1 MASQARKPKGSPNGT
16 GGQFDHTTHPAGSA
30 LPSLTGTNSL
40 PVGNEFMDT
49 ADSIARNLY
58 DHQQDW
64 DDLPIGGCY
73 RIDDGGNY
81 VTEQDWDTVWDG
93 HESEKQAWM
102 LSDNGQY
109 TREQV
114 TAMTPAEIKAAY
126 ESEDF
131 YPEAAYYTE
140 KDEDDYDLDA
150 PIGATMAADIQQ
162 AGEQLSGQSRES
174 MDFEPG
180 EKVYAT
186 PTGFVSDA
194 EWEQAWAAKPAYARA
209 AYELAHRHP
218 GLNMA
223 NLSPKQI
230 ITMNNS
236 EESYEQYVWGTGRS
250 NETDTDLDDVTRLN
264 MDLYRQNE
272 RNAKYAGRDLNNVI
286 CMREAE
292 YEGNDGTLTAN
303 VQDAK
308 TRILDSHN
316 PTADMDSMSTLALGL
331 NHDPENTVR
340 MLAGQMSTRGDTGGL
355 KQSLQTSLASV
366 NDDYDRDNAEKLST
380 ILTCIENNADDT
392 HGAAWLAAAMDAFAS
407 YRQGEQETARRQAN
421 QVRAAGIGGLGRPA
435 DTAITVADAI
445 LSRFNRP

>member
-16 GGQFDHTTHPAGSA
+16 GGQFDTTTHPAGSA
-30 LPSLTGTNSL
+30 LPSLTGTDTL

-81 VTEQDWDTVWDG
+81 VTEEDWDTVWDG
-93 HESEKQAWM
+93 HELEEQAWM

-131 YPEAAYYTE
+131 DPEAAYYTE
-140 KDEDDYDLDA
+140 KDEDDYDLDE

-162 AGEQLSGQSRES
+162 AGEQLAGQSRES

-180 EKVYAT
+180 EKVHAT

-194 EWEQAWAAKPAYARA
+194 EWEQAWATKPAYARA
-209 AYELAHRHP
+209 SYELAHRHP

-303 VQDAK
+303 VQEA
-308 TRILDSHN
+308 TLRILDSPE

-340 MLAGQMSTRGDTGGL
+340 MLAGQMSARGDTGGL

-366 NDDYDRDNAEKLST
+366 NDVYDRDNAEKLST

-392 HGAAWLAAAMDAFAS
+392 HGAAWLATAMDAFAS